1 MELKSL
7 MSGIAVV
14 IDDKIEDRRDEAED
28 RIVKI
33 VEQVEREWNLPFY
46 KAKNVPAPETWPNLL
61 RAASFI
67 LLDWKLWPSDASQLK
82 QASIETNIQFLKQA
96 RDYLVPVF
104 IFTNE
109 GIEDVTNELPEEI
122 YHEESPEKSFVFIQ
136 RKTDLLPDDGS
147 LNFSAIE
154 NWVRKNAS
162 VYALKAW
169 EQSFYA
175 AKKELFSSMYKK
187 NSDWPKVFWKAYE
200 EDSVD
205 PNLSLMDLIND
216 NLRGRMRANAFEEG
230 ILDSA
235 YENIPREDLQ
245 ALIGEVSFQGI
256 PSENEIRC
264 GDLFKLPGGKFL
276 LNLRPDCD
284 CIPRDD
290 QEIDR
295 VQLYCVEGKK
305 MTDRELRKQYEERVG
320 HFEEKVWETVV
331 FAAGEGK
338 SVRFNFKK
346 LCIEE
351 FSELKDKRIGRL
363 LHPFLTRIQQRFGL
377 YLQRQALPR
386 IPEAAIPPKAAV
398 PQIRSYLINA

>member
-1 MELKSL
+1 MELESL

-14 IDDKIEDRRDEAED
+14 IDDKIEDGRDEDED

-33 VEQVEREWNLPFY
+33 VEQVKQEWSLPFY
-46 KAKNVPAPETWPNLL
+46 KAKKMPPEETWPHLL
-61 RAASFI
+61 RTASFI
-67 LLDWKLWPSDASQLK
+67 LLDWKLWQSDASQLK
-82 QASIETNIQFLKQA
+82 QAGIATNIQFLEQA

-109 GIEDVTNELPEEI
+109 GLEDVKNELPEEI
-122 YHEESPEKSFVFIQ
+122 YHEESPEKSFVFIR
-136 RKTDLLPDDGS
+136 RKADLLSGDGS
-147 LNFSAIE
+147 LDFSAIE
-154 NWVRKNAS
+154 NWIKENAS
-162 VYALKAW
+162 VYVLKAW
-169 EQSFYA
+169 EQAFYA

-200 EDSVD
+200 EDNVD

-216 NLRGRMRANAFEEG
+216 NLRGRMRAHAFEEG
-230 ILDSA
+230 ILNSA
-235 YENIPREDLQ
+235 DEEIPREDLQ

-290 QEIDR
+290 QDIDR

-305 MTDRELRKQYEERVG
+305 MTDRELRKQYQERTGDFEERV
-320 HFEEKVWETVV
+320 WEIVV
-331 FAAGEGK
+331 FAAFEGK
-338 SVRFNFKK
+338 SVRFDFRK
-346 LCIEE
+346 LRIEE

-363 LHPFLTRIQQRFGL
+363 LHPFLTKIQQRFGL

-386 IPEAAIPPKAAV
+386 IPEAAVPP
-398 PQIRSYLINA
+398 IT

>member
-14 IDDKIEDRRDEAED
+14 IDDKIENAATDEDNEGGTGD
-28 RIVKI
+28 LIVKI
-33 VEQVEREWNLPFY
+33 VGRVEQEWNLPFC
-46 KAKNVPAPETWPNLL
+46 KAKEMPPEETWPNLL
-61 RAASFI
+61 QAASFI
-67 LLDWKLWPSDASQLK
+67 LLDWKLWPIGAPELER
-82 QASIETNIQFLKQA
+82 AGIEKNIQFIEKA
-96 RDYLVPVF
+96 KDYLVPVF

-109 GIEDVTNELPEEI
+109 ESEDVKDKLPEDI
-122 YHEESPEKSFVFIQ
+122 YREEAQEKNFVFIQ
-136 RKTDLLPDDGS
+136 RKADLLSNDGS
-147 LNFSAIE
+147 LDSSTIE
-154 NWVRKNAS
+154 NWLKKNAS

-169 EQSFYA
+169 EQAFYA

-205 PNLSLMDLIND
+205 PSLSLTHLIND

-235 YENIPREDLQ
+235 HEEIPRGDLQ
-245 ALIGEVSFQGI
+245 ALIGEASFQDI

-264 GDLFKLPGGKFL
+264 GDLFQPSEGKFL

-284 CIPRDD
+284 CIPRGGQD
-290 QEIDR
+290 IDR
-295 VQLYCVEGKK
+295 VQLYCVEGKE
-305 MTDRELRKQYEERVG
+305 MTDEELGEQYQNG
-320 HFEEKVWETVV
+320 YFEEKVWEIVV
-331 FAAGEGK
+331 FAVYKGK
-338 SVRFNFKK
+338 SVRFSFKK
-346 LCIEE
+346 LRIKR
-351 FSELKDKRIGRL
+351 FSELKNARLGRL

-386 IPEAAIPPKAAV
+386 IPEAAV
-398 PQIRSYLINA
+398 P